1 MATVAATITMT
12 MREADRLKTVQAVVE
27 PDASGWPGR
36 AAAWHEPTAGGAP
49 RDRYID
55 EGPSGLISRRR
66 GRPSNNQLAPGVAGR
81 AIAIIR
87 ERYADFGPTLA
98 AEKLQECHG
107 VVLSKETVRALMV
120 SAGLWMPRRQRA
132 PKIHQPR
139 NRRHCLGELIQ
150 IDGSDHAWFEER
162 APACTLSCVHRR
174 RHQPADAAALRAHRI
189 ELCLLR
195 GDPRLPGGPRQTGG
209 VLQRRR
215 ASSGRCRSR
224 SFSERGVTQ
233 FGRGLYELNIELVL
247 AMQTLGGEQCQSL
260 FIAGS
265 VISPGHNC
273 AL

>member
-1 MATVAATITMT
+1 MGPPRAPRHGHGDSCSDDHHDDARGRSTQDCSSGG
-12 MREADRLKTVQAVVE
+12 R

-150 IDGSDHAWFEER
+150 IASRLAFTRFEQR
-162 APACTLSCVHRR
+162 SC
-174 RHQPADAAALRAHRI
+174 AALGTGASQMSQAAPCHASISAPRANGPSTRFSTR
-189 ELCLLR
+189 ERNGLQA
-195 GDPRLPGGPRQTGG
+195 RL
-209 VLQRRR
+209 
-215 ASSGRCRSR
+215 
-224 SFSERGVTQ
+224 
-233 FGRGLYELNIELVL
+233 Y
-247 AMQTLGGEQCQSL
+247 
-260 FIAGS
+260 
-265 VISPGHNC
+265 
-273 AL
+273 